1 MLTHHRLTTAHAAIS
16 THLTHQVRLFQQLTS
31 ALFSPFAPPLDLDT
45 IESILP
51 ALTNTISFITNL
63 TPTVQTSEMLHT
75 LSDHTKDLIESL
87 SALSDSVHMMR
98 QTSLT
103 ATRRLRAVKDT
114 LREWRSEW
122 LDRDDG
128 VRYIEQGCWDQRL
141 RNRECASVCRD
152 VLGGFEQTC
161 DMWRARLIANAAAAV
176 A

>member
-1 MLTHHRLTTAHAAIS
+1 
-16 THLTHQVRLFQQLTS
+16 
-31 ALFSPFAPPLDLDT
+31 
-45 IESILP
+45 
-51 ALTNTISFITNL
+51 
-63 TPTVQTSEMLHT
+63 MLHT

-152 VLGGFEQTC
+152 VLGGYVESTVNRECCRSCSLKGVWVEVCFMS
-161 DMWRARLIANAAAAV
+161 DVI
-176 A
+176 